1 MKIILRTVL
10 FAFLFMLVFN
20 MIGCGAEYDTDP
32 NLMADT
38 VDLCNFDDTD
48 GGNKI
53 KNMVTTNKADFTETL
68 INGEFEANDNYY
80 FCREVGDN
88 PIEFALCD
96 YDNGGSIWVSRYELD
111 LYPDHEKCLTVGDL
125 PNEES

>member
-1 MKIILRTVL
+1 MKYLLITLAI
-10 FAFLFMLVFN
+10 MLN
-20 MIGCGAEYDTDP
+20 ACGADETDP

-38 VDLCNFDDTD
+38 VDLCNFDGTE
-48 GGNKI
+48 GNNKI

-68 INGEFEANDNYY
+68 INGEFEANDNYF
-80 FCREVGDN
+80 FCREVDDR

-111 LYPDHEKCLTVGDL
+111 SYPDHEKCLTVGNL